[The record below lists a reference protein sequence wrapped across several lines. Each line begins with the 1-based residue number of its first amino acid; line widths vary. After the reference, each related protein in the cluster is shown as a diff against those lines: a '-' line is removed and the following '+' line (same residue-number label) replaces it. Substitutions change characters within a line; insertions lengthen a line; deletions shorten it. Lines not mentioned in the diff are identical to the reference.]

1 MARHGVMRAERRG
14 AAGDG
19 NTTRAHAAP
28 GPDRRMNAGF
38 HLNAKADEMSV
49 RSLLSDTRARLR
61 AHGLTETACS
71 TVEIV
76 LAEALNNIVEHAYT
90 GSDAGEIGLHAGLG
104 AASLTCTL
112 SDQGAALPA
121 PHLPAGRLPDMG
133 AGADALPEGG
143 FGWFLIRS
151 LTRDVRYAREGDTN
165 RLTLCFDLPDPED
178 GYR

>member
-1 MARHGVMRAERRG
+1 MRAR
-14 AAGDG
+14 
-19 NTTRAHAAP
+19 AAP
-28 GPDRRMNAGF
+28 GPNQRMSAGF
-38 HLNAKADEMSV
+38 HMNAVADEMSV
-49 RSLLSDTRARLR
+49 RALLVDMRARLR
-61 AHGLTETACS
+61 EHGLTEAACS

-90 GSDAGEIGLHAGLG
+90 GAGAGEIGLHAVL
-104 AASLTCTL
+104 APDSLTCTL

-133 AGADALPEGG
+133 ARADALPEGG

-151 LTRDVRYAREGDTN
+151 LTRSVRYAREVGTN
-165 RLTLCFDLPDPED
+165 RLTLCFDLPEPDG